1 MQISAAL
8 VKELRG
14 RTGAG
19 MMECKKA
26 LVAAEGDVEKALDTM
41 RRDGQA
47 KADKKASRIA
57 AEGLVAFAVDGARA
71 AIAEVN
77 CETDF
82 VAKEN
87 EFQDFLQAV
96 TGRVLA
102 KSPADVSALAEVS
115 MDDDGGPTVEE
126 RRRELV
132 AKIGENIS
140 VRRFATLESSDG
152 TLGSYLH
159 GGRIGVLVE
168 LDGGSED
175 IARDIAMHVAASR
188 PLCVSEAEVPAD
200 EVAREKAILVGQAA
214 DSGKPEAIIEKM
226 VAGRMKKYFAE
237 ITLLG
242 QAFVKDPDLSVEK
255 YLKQNGCT
263 VRRFVRFEVGEGM
276 EKRSENFAEEVKA
289 QVQAS

>member
-26 LVAAEGDVEKALDTM
+26 LVAAEGDVEQALDAM
-41 RRDGQA
+41 RREGQA

-57 AEGLVAFAVDGARA
+57 AEGLVAFAIEGAKA
-71 AIAEVN
+71 AIVEVN

-82 VAKEN
+82 VTKEG
-87 EFQDFLQAV
+87 EFQGFLKSV
-96 TGRVLA
+96 TDRVLA
-102 KSPADVSALAEVS
+102 KSPADVAALADIS
-115 MDDDGGPTVEE
+115 MDDAGGPTVEE

-140 VRRFATLESSDG
+140 VRRFTTLETTDG

-168 LDGGSED
+168 LDGGNAD
-175 IARDIAMHVAASR
+175 IARDIAMHVAASN
-188 PLCVSEAEVPAD
+188 PTCVSEAEVPAD

-226 VAGRMKKYFAE
+226 VAGRMRKYFAD

-242 QAFVKDPDLSVEK
+242 QPFVKDPDLSVEK
-255 YLKQNGCT
+255 YLKQHGCT
-263 VRRFVRFEVGEGM
+263 VRRFVRYEVGEGM

-289 QVQAS
+289 QVQGS

>member
-26 LVAAEGDVEKALDTM
+26 LVASEGNVEQALDAM

-57 AEGLVAFAVDGARA
+57 AEGLVAFAIEGNKA

-82 VAKEN
+82 VAKEQ
-87 EFQDFLQAV
+87 EFQDFLQTV
-96 TGRVLA
+96 TNRVLA
-102 KSPADVSALAEVS
+102 QSPADVAALAEIS
-115 MDDDGGPTVEE
+115 MDDADGPTVEE

-140 VRRFATLESSDG
+140 VRRFATLETSDG
-152 TLGSYLH
+152 SLGSYLH

-168 LDGGSED
+168 LDGGNAD
-175 IARDIAMHVAASR
+175 IARDIAMHVAASN
-188 PLCVSEAEVPAD
+188 PVCVSESEVPAD
-200 EVAREKAILVGQAA
+200 DVAREKAILVGQAA

-226 VAGRMKKYFAE
+226 VAGRMRKYFAD

-242 QAFVKDPDLSVEK
+242 QAFVKEPDLSVEK
-255 YLKQNGCT
+255 YLKQHDCT
-263 VRRFVRFEVGEGM
+263 VRRFVRYEVGEGM
-276 EKRSENFAEEVKA
+276 EKRSENFAEEVQA
-289 QVQAS
+289 QVQGS